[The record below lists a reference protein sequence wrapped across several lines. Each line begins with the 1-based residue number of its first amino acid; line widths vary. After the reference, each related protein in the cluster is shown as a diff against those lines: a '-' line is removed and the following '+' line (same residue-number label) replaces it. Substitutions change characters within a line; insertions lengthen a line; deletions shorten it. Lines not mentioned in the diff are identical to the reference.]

1 MNFKDEFY
9 GSYYRT
15 HVLPRKGQ
23 VTKQQL
29 DRKRKVFELHF
40 REFLPADAEAAIVDA
55 GCGSGGVVYWL
66 HDAGYRNAS
75 GIDGSV
81 DQIAAGEAIG
91 ILNLEA
97 GNLVTHLDANPGRF
111 DLIFLRDVVEH
122 FEKPFVVPLMR
133 TCLNALRPG
142 GRLVIQVPNG
152 ASPFVGRVL
161 HGDFTHETAYTESS
175 LSQIFLLTGYENFA
189 VKPFLPHIPEI
200 TWRSFFRRTGH
211 AAIVR
216 RLAWSCVRRLYWL
229 MLFAEIGRH
238 DTVTTY
244 NIIATATRPV
254 AAVPSDGMTPTA

>member
-15 HVLPRKGQ
+15 HVLPRKGE
-23 VTKQQL
+23 VSKKQL
-29 DRKRKVFELHF
+29 DKKRKVFELHF
-40 REFLPADAEAAIVDA
+40 REFLPADTGAAIVDA

-66 HDAGYRNAS
+66 HGAGYPNAS
-75 GIDGSV
+75 GVDGSV
-81 DQIAAGEAIG
+81 DQIAAGQAIG
-91 ILNLEA
+91 IRNLEA
-97 GNLVTHLDANPGRF
+97 GNLVTHLEANPGRF

-122 FEKPFVVPLMR
+122 FEKPHVVPLMR

-161 HGDFTHETAYTESS
+161 YGDFTHETAYTESS
-175 LSQIFLLTGYENFA
+175 LSQIFLLTGFENFG
-189 VKPFLPHIPEI
+189 VKPFLPHIPAI
-200 TWRSFFRRTGH
+200 SWRSFFRRAGY
-211 AAIVR
+211 AAIAR
-216 RLAWSCVRRLYWL
+216 RLAWSFVRRLYQL

-244 NIIATATRPV
+244 NIIATATRPLASD
-254 AAVPSDGMTPTA
+254 AASTTP